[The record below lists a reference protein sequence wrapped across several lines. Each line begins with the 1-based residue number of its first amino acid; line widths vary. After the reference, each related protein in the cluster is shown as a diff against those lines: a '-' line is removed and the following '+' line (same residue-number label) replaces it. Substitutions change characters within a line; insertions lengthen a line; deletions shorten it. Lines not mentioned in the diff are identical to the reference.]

1 MRLGLCCLFSEQ
13 DIHFRTITAKA
24 LSGRKHKDRIE
35 KLRELAAH
43 NAASLY
49 AAIQYCAT
57 HGIGCFRVNSQTL
70 PLKTHPKLGYDT
82 DLIGA
87 DIVASYQRCGEL
99 ARSTNTRLSFHPD
112 QFVVLSSPNRRVVKS
127 SLAELE
133 YQAEV
138 AEWIGADVID
148 IHGGGGYGDKQAAL
162 RRFAAS
168 VGELSNRARSRLTV
182 ENDDRTYTPR
192 DLFPVCEELGLP
204 LVYDVHHHRCLGDGL
219 DVETA
224 TKRSILTWNREPL
237 FHISSPREGW
247 RADNPRFHSDYIN
260 LRDFPTLW
268 DDMEITVEVE
278 AKAKE
283 LAVRKL
289 IRALARRA
297 KRKSFQR

>member
-1 MRLGLCCLFSEQ
+1 MNNQLLALVKTLKVSEAVSKEFLRS
-13 DIHFRTITAKA
+13 DYEKSLKGETAPTC
-24 LSGRKHKDRIE
+24 GTP
-35 KLRELAAH
+35 
-43 NAASLY
+43 NCY
-49 AAIQYCAT
+49 
-57 HGIGCFRVNSQTL
+57 GC
-70 PLKTHPKLGYDT
+70 G
-82 DLIGA
+82 
-87 DIVASYQRCGEL
+87 
-99 ARSTNTRLSFHPD
+99 SFAKGCT
-112 QFVVLSSPNRRVVKS
+112 S
-127 SLAELE
+127 
-133 YQAEV
+133 
-138 AEWIGADVID
+138 
-148 IHGGGGYGDKQAAL
+148 
-162 RRFAAS
+162 
-168 VGELSNRARSRLTV
+168 GELSNRARSRLTV